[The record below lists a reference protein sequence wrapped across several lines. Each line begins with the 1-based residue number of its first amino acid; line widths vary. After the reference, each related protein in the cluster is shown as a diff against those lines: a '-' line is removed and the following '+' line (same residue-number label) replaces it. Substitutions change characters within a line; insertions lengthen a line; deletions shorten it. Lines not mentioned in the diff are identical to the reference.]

1 MKFHQNYFRGFQK
14 PSALIFWQ
22 LLPDSVYNSS
32 PCPQGKENHKSC
44 KSDITSGHKSG
55 SCIWF
60 SKSLLSYFP
69 LPLSGSSVKM
79 PCVSEKISSLE
90 KRKTIVIS
98 RQGDGK
104 ISCCLPSV
112 RKKCSGI
119 RWWPFCT
126 FLYMPVLLLSTW
138 KCLKYFWTAF
148 SERTGFFPLRWA
160 ACTVG

>member
-60 SKSLLSYFP
+60 SKSLLFYFP
-69 LPLSGSSVKM
+69 LPLSGSSAEI
-79 PCVSEKISSLE
+79 PCEYEKISCLE
-90 KRKTIVIS
+90 KMKIIVIS
-98 RQGDGK
+98 GEGVGK
-104 ISCCLPSV
+104 ICCYWPSA
-112 RKKCSGI
+112 RKKCFGI
-119 RWWPFCT
+119 HW
-126 FLYMPVLLLSTW
+126 
-138 KCLKYFWTAF
+138 
-148 SERTGFFPLRWA
+148 
-160 ACTVG
+160 